1 MSLANMVEDEMG
13 VGWVTTVQTTH
24 PQPATSQVR
33 KRVVPMPMRW
43 VSVLPKK
50 VPPARVR
57 RHDPG
62 AEPSGPHTDAGM
74 ALSVESGHEGPPATR

>member
-13 VGWVTTVQTTH
+13 GRWVTKVQTH

-57 RHDPG
+57 RHDSG

-74 ALSVESGHEGPPATR
+74 ALSVLSGHAGPPVAR